1 MAFMTSQT
9 SHEQVALGMRQIA
22 ACYRRISRSETRSA
36 PAWMRGPMTAAH
48 DSISE
53 RLLGLHWL
61 IRLRWIAVH
70 GQTLACLA
78 ASVFLRI
85 HLPFGILAACIGF
98 TAITNLLLVQH
109 RKRSGGGE
117 RWLKPVVLG
126 SDVITLTVMLYF
138 TGGAHNPFT
147 MFYLL
152 HVTMA
157 VILLPAWGAWAAVA
171 LCTAG
176 FWILFRSDHT
186 LVSDLGVTC
195 CNDMNAHL
203 QGLIVSMVLTG
214 CGISYFVSRLTA
226 GLRESRSMMAM
237 ARADG
242 ERARRTTEVATLAA
256 GIAHELATPLG
267 TIAVVSQDL
276 EAMAGKCCSESSCA
290 EDARLIRQEV
300 ERCRLVIAK
309 LGKTGRTPNEA
320 RKPIPLQNLS
330 ELLSAYVSE
339 MVRDRLEVWVNPT
352 LKRPLLPQSRLLQCL
367 SILVKNASEA
377 SPQESAIVLKA
388 DIADGHCI
396 FQVLDRGPGFPEGFH
411 HRIGEP
417 LLTTKEDNGGLGLGL
432 YLVKAFVTDLG
443 GSLHLGKGPDGET
456 LVELRLPFVENPS

>member
-1 MAFMTSQT
+1 MGGQMT
-9 SHEQVALGMRQIA
+9 VVR
-22 ACYRRISRSETRSA
+22 
-36 PAWMRGPMTAAH
+36 

-61 IRLRWIAVH
+61 IRLRWIAVQ
-70 GQTLACLA
+70 GQTLACLV
-78 ASVFLRI
+78 ASAILSI
-85 HLPFGILAACIGF
+85 HLPVGILVACIGF
-98 TAITNLLLVQH
+98 TAITNLLLIQH
-109 RKRSGGGE
+109 RKRTGGGE
-117 RWLKPVVLG
+117 LWLKPAVLG
-126 SDVITLTVMLYF
+126 ADIITLTVMLYF

-157 VILLPAWGAWAAVA
+157 VMLLPAWGAWAAVA

-176 FWILFRSDHT
+176 FWILFQSDHT

-214 CGISYFVSRLTA
+214 CGISYFVSRLA
-226 GLRESRSMMAM
+226 GELKESRSVMAL

-242 ERARRTTEVATLAA
+242 ERARRSTEVATLAA

-276 EAMAGKCCSESSCA
+276 EAMAGECCGKNSCA
-290 EDARLIRQEV
+290 DDARVIRQEV
-300 ERCRLVIAK
+300 ERCRLIIAK
-309 LGKTGRTPNEA
+309 LGKAGRTPNEA
-320 RKPIPLQNLS
+320 RKPISLENLA

-339 MVRDRLEVWVNPT
+339 SVRDRLDVHVSPT
-352 LKRPLLPQSRLLQCL
+352 MKRPLLPQSRLLQCI
-367 SILVKNASEA
+367 SILAKNAAEA
-377 SPQESAIVLKA
+377 SPPESTVVIKA
-388 DIADGHCI
+388 LIDGSQCI
-396 FQVLDRGPGFPEGFH
+396 FQVLDRGTGFPDGFAE
-411 HRIGEP
+411 RIGEP
-417 LLTTKEDNGGLGLGL
+417 LLTTKEHSGGLGLGL

-456 LVELRLPFVENPS
+456 LVEMRLPLVETNS